1 MMADKREMKLDLLP
15 EDCIV
20 QILSFTSP
28 HDASQLSLVSTM
40 VRDAALSDL
49 LWEKFLP
56 SDYREISE
64 RLVLPIV
71 FTSKKELF
79 LKLFKPLLIDGGS
92 KSFSIDR
99 TTSKKCYMLSARELS
114 ITWSTNPL
122 YWCWKPLLHSRFPEG
137 VELIMVCWLEIKGKI
152 NTRMLSPGTTYGA
165 YLIVNLAG
173 RAFGLDSLPSEVSV
187 KVGDHESK
195 GIVYL
200 RRNNGNNRKQ
210 ELEMV
215 IMRHRVETLRSRVDR
230 GDQEHVL
237 CERDDGWL
245 EIELGEFYCDG
256 VNDKQVTMCLREI
269 KGEHLKGG
277 LIVEGIELRPKYFI
291 N

>member
-1 MMADKREMKLDLLP
+1 MANDSVMKLDLLP

-20 QILSFTSP
+20 EILRFTSP
-28 HDASQLSLVSTM
+28 HDACQLSLVSTM
-40 VRDAALSDL
+40 VRDAAVSDL

-56 SDYREISE
+56 PDYRETIS
-64 RLVLPIV
+64 RLVSPIA
-71 FTSKKELF
+71 FASKKELF
-79 LKLFKPLLIDGGS
+79 LKLVIPLPIDGGS

-99 TTSKKCYMLSARELS
+99 RTSKTCYMLSARELS
-114 ITWSTNPL
+114 IAWSTNSL

-152 NTRMLSPGTTYGA
+152 NTRMLSPRTTYGA

-187 KVGDHESK
+187 KVDDHESK

-200 RRNNGNNRKQ
+200 RRDYANSRKR

-215 IMRHRVETLRSRVDR
+215 LMRHRVETLRSRVDSDR
-230 GDQEHVL
+230 SGQERSL
-237 CERDDGWL
+237 CEREDGWL

-256 VNDKQVTMCLREI
+256 VNDKQVTMCLKEV

-277 LIVEGIELRPKYFI
+277 LIVEGIELRPK
-291 N
+291 

>member
-1 MMADKREMKLDLLP
+1 MADESEMKLDLLP

-28 HDASQLSLVSTM
+28 RDACQLSLVSTM
-40 VRDAALSDL
+40 VRDAAASDL

-56 SDYREISE
+56 SDYREIIS
-64 RLVLPIV
+64 RSLQLAIAN
-71 FTSKKELF
+71 FASKKELF
-79 LKLFKPLLIDGGS
+79 LKLFTPLLIDGGS

-99 TTSKKCYMLSARELS
+99 KSSKKCYMLSTRELS

-137 VELIMVCWLEIKGKI
+137 VELIMVCWLEIKGKM
-152 NTRMLSPGTTYGA
+152 NTGMLSPRTTYGA

-195 GIVYL
+195 GIVSL
-200 RRNNGNNRKQ
+200 RREYANNRKQ

-215 IMRHRVETLRSRVDR
+215 LMRHRVETLRSRVDR
-230 GDQEHVL
+230 GGGQERSL
-237 CERDDGWL
+237 RERDDGWM
-245 EIELGEFYCDG
+245 EIELGEFYSDG
-256 VNDKQVTMCLREI
+256 VNDQEVTMCLREV

-277 LIVEGIELRPKYFI
+277 LIVEGIELRPK
-291 N
+291 

>member
-1 MMADKREMKLDLLP
+1 MMANENEMKLDLLP

-28 HDASQLSLVSTM
+28 HDACQLSLISTM
-40 VRDAALSDL
+40 IRDAALSDL
-49 LWEKFLP
+49 LWDKFLP
-56 SDYREISE
+56 SDYREIIE
-64 RLVLPIV
+64 RLVLPIA
-71 FTSKKELF
+71 FASKKELF

-92 KSFSIDR
+92 KSFSLDSS
-99 TTSKKCYMLSARELS
+99 SKKCYMLSARELS

-122 YWCWKPLLHSRFPEG
+122 YWCWKPLLNSRFAEG

-152 NTRMLSPGTTYGA
+152 NTRMLSPRTTYGA

-187 KVGDHESK
+187 NVGDQESK
-195 GIVYL
+195 GIVYI
-200 RRNNGNNRKQ
+200 RRNYANNRKQ

-215 IMRHRVETLRSRVDR
+215 LMRHRVETLRSRVDR
-230 GDQEHVL
+230 GGQERAL

-277 LIVEGIELRPKYFI
+277 LIVEGIELRPK
-291 N
+291 

>member
-1 MMADKREMKLDLLP
+1 MADNREMKLDLLP

-20 QILSFTSP
+20 QILLFTSP

-40 VRDAALSDL
+40 VHDAALSDL

-56 SDYREISE
+56 FDYREIIE
-64 RLVLPIV
+64 RFVLPIA
-71 FTSKKELF
+71 FSSKKDLF

-99 TTSKKCYMLSARELS
+99 RTSKKCYMLSARELS

-152 NTRMLSPGTTYGA
+152 NTRMLSPRTTYGA

-200 RRNNGNNRKQ
+200 RHNNDNKRKQ
-210 ELEMV
+210 EFEMV

-230 GDQEHVL
+230 SGGQEHVL

-245 EIELGEFYCDG
+245 EIKLGEFYCDG
-256 VNDKQVTMCLREI
+256 VNDQQVTMCLREI

-277 LIVEGIELRPKYFI
+277 LIIEGIELRPKLIY
-291 N
+291 

>member
-1 MMADKREMKLDLLP
+1 MANESEMKLYLLP
-15 EDCIV
+15 EDCMV

-28 HDASQLSLVSTM
+28 HDACQLSLISTM
-40 VRDAALSDL
+40 VRDAAVSDL

-56 SDYREISE
+56 SDYREIIE

-71 FTSKKELF
+71 FASKKELF
-79 LKLFKPLLIDGGS
+79 LKFFSPLLIDGGS

-99 TTSKKCYMLSARELS
+99 ATSKKCYMLSARELS

-122 YWCWKPLLHSRFPEG
+122 YWCWKPLLHSSRFPEG

-152 NTRMLSPGTTYGA
+152 NTRMLSPRTTYGA
-165 YLIVNLAG
+165 YLIVNLAD

-187 KVGDHESK
+187 NVDNHESK

-200 RRNNGNNRKQ
+200 RRNYANNRKQ

-215 IMRHRVETLRSRVDR
+215 LMRHRVETLRSRVDT
-230 GDQEHVL
+230 GGQERSL
-237 CERDDGWL
+237 CEREDGWL
-245 EIELGEFYCDG
+245 EVELGEFYCDG
-256 VNDKQVTMCLREI
+256 VNHKEVTMCLKEV

-277 LIVEGIELRPKYFI
+277 LIIEGVELRPK
-291 N
+291 